1 MAGTSNYLE
10 AAALDAVLRNTTY
23 TSPATVYVALYNADP
38 TDADS
43 ATEITGNGYARQS
56 CAFSRTAG
64 VASNTAAVEYPTA
77 TGSWGTVSYIGV
89 RDAASAGNLL
99 YHGALTSAK
108 AITTG
113 DIFRIPAADLN
124 VTMT

>member
-1 MAGTSNYLE
+1 MAGTSDYLE
-10 AAALDAVLRNTTY
+10 AAVLDAVLRNTSY
-23 TSPATVYVALYNADP
+23 TSPTTCYVALYNADP

-43 ATEITGNGYARQS
+43 ATEITGNGYVRQS

-77 TGSWGTVSYIGV
+77 TGSWGTVTHVGV
-89 RDAASAGNLL
+89 RDASSAGNLL
-99 YHGALTSAK
+99 YHSALTSSK

-113 DIFRIPAADLN
+113 DIFRVPAGDLT